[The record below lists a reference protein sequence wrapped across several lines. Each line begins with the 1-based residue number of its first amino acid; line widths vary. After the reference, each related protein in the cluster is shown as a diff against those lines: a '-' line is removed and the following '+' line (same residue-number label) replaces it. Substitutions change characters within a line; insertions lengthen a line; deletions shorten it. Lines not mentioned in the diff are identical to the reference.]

1 MKSQKKISVIIRCKN
16 EEHWIGHCIQSVIE
30 FLNKPEIIIID
41 NKSTDETI
49 SIVRSFIEDPKLKN
63 NDCSK
68 YTTIKILKIDNYSP
82 GKSINLGIKN
92 ASNSIVL
99 VISAHCVIKKINLS
113 KHIKDLHLFYGRAE
127 VLTRQLYCPTIQF
140 PKIHLQHQHVLLQ
153 YYL

>member
-1 MKSQKKISVIIRCKN
+1 MKSQKKISVVIRSKN
-16 EEHWIGHCIQSVIE
+16 EERWIGHCIQSVIE
-30 FLNKPEIIIID
+30 SLNKPEIIIVD

-63 NDCSK
+63 TDCSK

-113 KHIKDLHLFYGRAE
+113 KHINDLKKYKCIFGN
-127 VLTRQLYCPTIQF
+127 QIPIW
-140 PKIHLQHQHVLLQ
+140 KGKK
-153 YYL
+153 